1 MPAVTSSV
9 KARALYRRQYFSGG
23 SLGIGPKGGW
33 TPFEKLD
40 KEIEVVT
47 EQLQCDDSDFSI
59 TQTRLLLD
67 GKPLRIVGMRPELD
81 GTVVAIG
88 IESPPYSQ
96 IELYTDILTRKGKET
111 GIAHPADI
119 EQP

>member
-1 MPAVTSSV
+1 MPTVISSI
-9 KARALYRRQYFSGG
+9 KAKVLYRRQYYSGG

-40 KEIEVVT
+40 KEIEIIT
-47 EQLQCDDSDFSI
+47 EQLECDDSDFSI
-59 TQTRLLLD
+59 IQTRLLLD
-67 GKPLRIVGMRPELD
+67 GKPLKIVGMRPELE

-96 IELYTDILTRKGKET
+96 IEIYTDILTRKGKEA
-111 GIAHPADI
+111 GINHPANI
-119 EQP
+119 K